1 MKNINILYVDTCL
14 DVAGGQRSLIA
25 LLTNIA
31 SQINFSI
38 LIDETNKKYEQ
49 ELLKAGI
56 SNDSI
61 IKIKTVSVGGRALG
75 GLKLFKNVLSKSAKF
90 DIIHCN
96 TFYDGLFA
104 MPAARIRG
112 KKTIFRARCGI
123 DLSNHGYIDNIIYNF
138 STRILA
144 NSDYV
149 KNTFSR
155 VSSDLN
161 KVIPLYNPL
170 DMKFQKEINPDA
182 FNFKH
187 EVQESYVIAVV
198 GAITEVKNQ
207 MEVLKALAK
216 LNDTSIKL
224 RFIGE
229 PRSTDKDRN
238 YYSDLLNY
246 AKEKNLLPQV
256 EFTGFVSDVR
266 DKLGDVN
273 LVCVP
278 SDREPLGRVIF
289 ESQLFGI
296 PVLASDSGG
305 NSELI
310 EDGSTGY
317 LYALG
322 NVNEL
327 ATKLL
332 KVKDNNHQLALDAQQ
347 FVLKRFS
354 PERTYLEEL
363 NLYHA
368 IK

>member
-1 MKNINILYVDTCL
+1 MKSINILYVDTCL

-25 LLTNIA
+25 LLMNI
-31 SQINFSI
+31 SSKIDFTI
-38 LIDETNKKYEQ
+38 LIDESNKKYEQ

-56 SNDSI
+56 SGNSI
-61 IKIKTVSVGGRALG
+61 IKIKTTSFAGRALG
-75 GLKLFKNVLSKSAKF
+75 GLNLFKYVLFKASKF

-104 MPAARIRG
+104 MPAARLRG

-123 DLSNHGYIDNIIYNF
+123 DLSNHGYIDNLIHMF

-144 NSDYV
+144 NSEYV
-149 KNTFSR
+149 KNTFNR
-155 VSSDLN
+155 VTPDLN
-161 KVIPLYNPL
+161 KVVSLYNPL
-170 DMKFQKEINPDA
+170 DMKFQREINPDD
-182 FNFKH
+182 FKPQA
-187 EVQESYVIAVV
+187 EQDFVIAVV

-207 MEVLKALAK
+207 MEVLKALAL
-216 LNDTSIKL
+216 LNDSSLKL

-229 PRSTDKDRN
+229 PRSTEKDRA
-238 YYSDLLNY
+238 YYNNLLTY
-246 AKEKNLLPQV
+246 AKGNNLSSQV

-305 NSELI
+305 NTELI
-310 EDGSTGY
+310 KDGVTGY
-317 LYALG
+317 LYKLG

-327 ATKLL
+327 ASQIL
-332 KVKDNNHQLALDAQQ
+332 KVKDNNYQLAINAQQ
-347 FVLKRFS
+347 FVLERFS

-363 NLYHA
+363 GLYHE